1 MQTII
6 ENELEKQAGM
16 LTTNSITYS
25 NNDIKGLERKLT
37 AKEGGRSPRKTVVV

>member
-6 ENELEKQAGM
+6 ENELEKQAG
-16 LTTNSITYS
+16 TTNSITYS
-25 NNDIKGLERKLT
+25 NNDIKGIERKLT